1 MWESVDSWFYFFFI
15 AGATVYVH
23 GRGARPTLSKCFI
36 SDSEN
41 VGIFITD
48 DAQVRNNPQ
57 FTANSWTPFL
67 AENLWGQLFTPS
79 RGLTQ
84 AAVLRKQWASGILYR
99 RVDLIN

>member
-1 MWESVDSWFYFFFI
+1 MGISGQLILFLFI

-48 DAQVRNNPQ
+48 DAQVRNISGL
-57 FTANSWTPFL
+57 NSWY
-67 AENLWGQLFTPS
+67 NYYS
-79 RGLTQ
+79 RE
-84 AAVLRKQWASGILYR
+84 AAQY
-99 RVDLIN
+99 

>member
-1 MWESVDSWFYFFFI
+1 MWESVDSWFLFLFI

-23 GRGARPTLSKCFI
+23 RGGARTTLSKCFI

-48 DAQVRNNPQ
+48 DAQVRNNPK
-57 FTANSWTPFL
+57 FTSNSWTPFL
-67 AENLWGQLFTPS
+67 AEDLWGQLFTPS